1 LKMNADKTE
10 AMIMNGGKVCPKMSD
25 HAYRRKDEGTGST
38 FLEISKEKIQC
49 EYCGVEINHGSL
61 A

>member
-1 LKMNADKTE
+1 
-10 AMIMNGGKVCPKMSD
+10 MIMNGGKVCPKMSD

>member
-1 LKMNADKTE
+1 MW
-10 AMIMNGGKVCPKMSD
+10 KVCPKMSD
-25 HAYRRKDEGTGST
+25 HAYRRKVEGTGST

-49 EYCGVEINHGSL
+49 EICGTEINCGNL